1 MLKTLSAALI
11 AASVMLAPM
20 ASVSASAAQPAT
32 KTTAVQTQKVKMVK
46 KHKCHFA
53 KHHKRGKFVK
63 HTRQYKKHG
72 LNIRPGKAVKTH
84 KRANIVA
91 PKVRAN

>member
-1 MLKTLSAALI
+1 MFKTLSAALI

-20 ASVSASAAQPAT
+20 ASVTANAAQPAT
-32 KTTAVQTQKVKMVK
+32 KTATTKQVKMVK
-46 KHKCHFA
+46 KHKRYVV
-53 KHHKRGKFVK
+53 KHHKRGKFAK

-72 LNIRPGKAVKTH
+72 LKVRHGKIVKTH
-84 KRANIVA
+84 KRASIVA